1 MSLPFFIARRYLF
14 SKKKHNAINII
25 SGISVCGVALAT
37 LALVCTLS
45 VFNGFQDMVAG
56 FFTAF
61 DPELKITVREG
72 KVFDPHEA
80 CIRQVHALSE
90 IDVWTETLEENAMVQ
105 YKDRQAMAVI
115 KGVEDNFEQL
125 TSIDSLLYGTGKFLL
140 SDSMVDYGFLGVE
153 LISELGT
160 GIQFVDPLQ
169 VYAPKRN
176 VRVNIANPTAAFNR
190 EYLFSPGAIFAV
202 NQQKYDSR
210 YILTSLDFARRLFN
224 YDTEVSAIEMKLKPG
239 SNIGSVQKKI
249 AGILGDRFIVQ
260 NRYEQQ
266 ADVFRIMEIEK
277 LISYLFLTFILGIAC
292 FNVIGSLSMLIL
304 DKREDVETLRNLGA
318 DDRLIAR
325 IFLFEG
331 RMISVFGALSG
342 IVLGLLL
349 CFLQQRFGL
358 ISLGGGN
365 GSFVVDAYPVSV
377 HATDIILVFL
387 TVITVGFLSVW
398 YPVRY
403 LSKRLLRKD
412 KKQLLLTDNR
422 QSVTQGKNDFLHT
435 RIPRHQIIEGF
446 DTDCLQVCAMGL
458 FFQHM
463 AIPQGIVG
471 NDIST
476 AGKAGEHHFI
486 ILYVFT
492 LISVNKGKVESEVQL
507 RYQLQSITDV
517 EPDFIR
523 VIGILQPRTGEVLL
537 LVVDFKRMQHPALWQ
552 SFCYAKCGI
561 SAISPYLQHLPGTN
575 HPDKHLEHTPLQM
588 SGSHAGI

>member
-1 MSLPFFIARRYLF
+1 MNLPFYIARRYLF

-72 KVFDPHEA
+72 KVFDPSSAGFKEV
-80 CIRQVHALSE
+80 RALPE
-90 IDVWTETLEENAMVQ
+90 IDVWTETLEENAMIQ

-115 KGVEDNFEQL
+115 KGVDDNFEQL
-125 TSIDSLLYGTGKFLL
+125 TSIDSLLYGTGDFILH
-140 SDSMVDYGFLGVE
+140 DEIVDYGILGVE
-153 LISELGT
+153 LVSELGT

-176 VRVNIANPTAAFNR
+176 ARVNMSNPSAAFNR
-190 EYLFSPGAIFAV
+190 DYLFSPGAVFVV
-202 NQQKYDSR
+202 NQQKYDAN
-210 YILTSLDFARRLFN
+210 YILTSLSFASRLFD
-224 YDTEVSAIEMKLKPG
+224 YDTEVSAIELKLKKDAD
-239 SNIGSVQKKI
+239 IASVQKEI
-249 AGILGDRFIVQ
+249 SRILGDKFIVQ

-277 LISYLFLTFILGIAC
+277 FISYLFLTFILGIAC

-331 RMISVFGALSG
+331 RLISVFGACAG
-342 IVLGLLL
+342 IIVGLLL
-349 CFLQQRFGL
+349 CFLQQYFG
-358 ISLGGGN
+358 IIALGGD

-377 HATDIILVFL
+377 HLMDVLLIFV

-403 LSKRLLRKD
+403 LSRRLLK
-412 KKQLLLTDNR
+412 
-422 QSVTQGKNDFLHT
+422 
-435 RIPRHQIIEGF
+435 
-446 DTDCLQVCAMGL
+446 
-458 FFQHM
+458 
-463 AIPQGIVG
+463 
-471 NDIST
+471 
-476 AGKAGEHHFI
+476 
-486 ILYVFT
+486 
-492 LISVNKGKVESEVQL
+492 
-507 RYQLQSITDV
+507 
-517 EPDFIR
+517 
-523 VIGILQPRTGEVLL
+523 
-537 LVVDFKRMQHPALWQ
+537 
-552 SFCYAKCGI
+552 
-561 SAISPYLQHLPGTN
+561 
-575 HPDKHLEHTPLQM
+575 
-588 SGSHAGI
+588 

>member
-1 MSLPFFIARRYLF
+1 MNLPFFIARRYLF

-61 DPELKITVREG
+61 DPELKITVLEG
-72 KVFDPHEA
+72 KVFDPLES
-80 CIRQVHALSE
+80 RVQQVRALPE

-125 TSIDSLLYGTGKFLL
+125 TSIDSLLYGTGKFILN
-140 SDSMVDYGFLGVE
+140 DSVVDYGFMGVE
-153 LISELGT
+153 LVSELGT
-160 GIQFVDPLQ
+160 GLQFVDPLR

-176 VRVNIANPTAAFNR
+176 VRVNIANPSAAFNQD
-190 EYLFSPGAIFAV
+190 YLFSPGAVFVV

-210 YILTSLDFARRLFN
+210 YILTSLGFARRLFN
-224 YDTEVSAIEMKLKPG
+224 YDTEVSAIELKLKPG
-239 SNIGSVQKKI
+239 SNTDAVQKKMER
-249 AGILGDRFIVQ
+249 ILGDRFIVQ

-277 LISYLFLTFILGIAC
+277 LISYLFLTFILTIAC

-304 DKREDVETLRNLGA
+304 DKREDTETLRNLGA

-331 RMISVFGALSG
+331 RLISVFGAIAG

-358 ISLGGGN
+358 ISLGGN

-377 HATDIILVFL
+377 HATDIILVFV

-403 LSKRLLRKD
+403 LSKRLL
-412 KKQLLLTDNR
+412 KK
-422 QSVTQGKNDFLHT
+422 
-435 RIPRHQIIEGF
+435 
-446 DTDCLQVCAMGL
+446 
-458 FFQHM
+458 
-463 AIPQGIVG
+463 
-471 NDIST
+471 
-476 AGKAGEHHFI
+476 
-486 ILYVFT
+486 
-492 LISVNKGKVESEVQL
+492 
-507 RYQLQSITDV
+507 
-517 EPDFIR
+517 
-523 VIGILQPRTGEVLL
+523 
-537 LVVDFKRMQHPALWQ
+537 
-552 SFCYAKCGI
+552 
-561 SAISPYLQHLPGTN
+561 
-575 HPDKHLEHTPLQM
+575 
-588 SGSHAGI
+588 

>member
-80 CIRQVHALSE
+80 CIRQVHALPE

-140 SDSMVDYGFLGVE
+140 SDSVVDYGFLGVE

-202 NQQKYDSR
+202 NQQKYDSH

-403 LSKRLLRKD
+403 LSKRLLRK
-412 KKQLLLTDNR
+412 R
-422 QSVTQGKNDFLHT
+422 
-435 RIPRHQIIEGF
+435 
-446 DTDCLQVCAMGL
+446 
-458 FFQHM
+458 
-463 AIPQGIVG
+463 
-471 NDIST
+471 
-476 AGKAGEHHFI
+476 
-486 ILYVFT
+486 
-492 LISVNKGKVESEVQL
+492 
-507 RYQLQSITDV
+507 
-517 EPDFIR
+517 
-523 VIGILQPRTGEVLL
+523 
-537 LVVDFKRMQHPALWQ
+537 
-552 SFCYAKCGI
+552 
-561 SAISPYLQHLPGTN
+561 
-575 HPDKHLEHTPLQM
+575 
-588 SGSHAGI
+588 